1 MRSINSRPRLYKI
14 CFWLITFTVISTLAN
29 AKLRIT
35 NTIEGK
41 AAYPWAKVELL
52 EDSNASFKKQIFHLE
67 SKRKH
72 SLTQKAF
79 QTTTPASN
87 QVLVHYAPN
96 WNKAKFETPIILVH
110 GAGDNAS
117 RGFCHPWSFDI
128 PKEGQIK
135 KPGIM
140 QFLSNKG
147 YAVFA
152 VTYSHPHGDNFYQA
166 QQLANVI
173 SRVKQVTKKKKVDL
187 LCHSKGAMST
197 RIYTSSLGKEF
208 SEYSWITP
216 FRNDVRKIL
225 FVASPLKGLDTAF
238 RYYAYNFTVKQQS
251 MAAPM
256 GARRMMW
263 YGIYSDEEMHNIA
276 FPGQFQMLHNWVK
289 DGIPL
294 SKQSY
299 TPDMNVSMRA
309 LYNGGVTSLL
319 VSDGI
324 DNVAKAHG
332 NVIDKLN
339 QKGINPAI
347 SCYIL
352 AGSKQTIQTNKIG
365 WLEIPIGEFADDSDG
380 VLFLKS
386 ATYKKGLTARGAKV
400 KKVKVLN
407 THHVGVTVLPEALQ
421 YINEVLSD

>member
-1 MRSINSRPRLYKI
+1 MRSISSRPTPRNI
-14 CFWLITFTVISTLAN
+14 CFLLISFVIICSLAH
-29 AKLRIT
+29 AKIRIS
-35 NTIEGK
+35 NVIQDK
-41 AAYPWAKVELL
+41 DAYPWARIELL
-52 EDSNASFKKQIFHLE
+52 EDSNKNFGKQIFHLE
-67 SKRKH
+67 SRRKH
-72 SLTQKAF
+72 SLTKKAF
-79 QTTTPASN
+79 NTETPSAN
-87 QVLVHYAPN
+87 LALLHYAPN
-96 WNKAKFETPIILVH
+96 WNKAKFKTPIILVH

-128 PKEGQIK
+128 PESGIIDQ
-135 KPGIM
+135 PGIM
-140 QFLSNKG
+140 QYLAEKG
-147 YAVFA
+147 HAVFA
-152 VTYSHPHGDNFYQA
+152 ITFSHPHGDNFYQA
-166 QQLANVI
+166 QQLANAI
-173 SRVKQVTKKKKVDL
+173 TRVKQVTKQPKVDL
-187 LCHSKGAMST
+187 LCHSKGAMPT
-197 RIYTSSLGKEF
+197 RIYTSSLGKEYPQ
-208 SEYSWITP
+208 YSWITP
-216 FRNDVRKIL
+216 FRKDVRKIV

-238 RYYAYNFTVKQQS
+238 RYYAYNFTVKQQH

-263 YGIYSDEEMHNIA
+263 YGIYTDEGMHNLA

-294 SKQSY
+294 GMQSY

-309 LYNGGVTSLL
+309 LYNGGVTGLL

-324 DNVAKAHG
+324 DQVAKENG

-339 QKGINPAI
+339 QKGVDPSIT
-347 SCYIL
+347 CYIL
-352 AGSKQTIQTNKIG
+352 AGTKQTIQTNKIG
-365 WLEIPIGEFADDSDG
+365 WLEIPIGEFAAPSDG

-421 YINEVLSD
+421 YINEVICD